1 MYINFSSQARDDL
14 HKAARDAV
22 ENGSEGAAN
31 QLLTRLQHS
40 LQQLLQYPNSASP
53 YSARPEYRRQVVI
66 VQDGLFLIFYR
77 VKGDAIEIAHLRR
90 TKEIP
95 F

>member
-1 MYINFSSQARDDL
+1 MYINFSTQARDDL
-14 HKAARDAV
+14 RQAAREAL

-31 QLLTRLQHS
+31 QLLTRLHQS
-40 LQQLLQYPNSASP
+40 LQQLLHYPNSASP
-53 YSARPEYRRQVVI
+53 YTARPEYRRQVVI

-77 VKGDAIEIAHLRR
+77 VRGDAIEVVHLRR

>member
-1 MYINFSSQARDDL
+1 MYINFSTQAREDL
-14 HKAARDAV
+14 RQAIKDVA
-22 ENGSEGAAN
+22 EKGSEGAAN
-31 QLLTRLQHS
+31 QLLTRLQQA

-53 YSARPEYRRQVVI
+53 YTSRPEYRRQVVI

-77 VKGDAIEIAHLRR
+77 VRGEAIEIAHLRR